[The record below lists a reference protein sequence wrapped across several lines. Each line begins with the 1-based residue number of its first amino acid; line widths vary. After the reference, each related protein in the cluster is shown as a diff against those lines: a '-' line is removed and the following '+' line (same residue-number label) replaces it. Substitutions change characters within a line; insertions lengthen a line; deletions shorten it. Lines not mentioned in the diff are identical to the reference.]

1 MWDRFD
7 GFGRIVLILGASFVL
22 GAIALL
28 IVMLT
33 FELEPDAFY
42 DLLILC
48 VVLGI
53 FGAISL
59 WLVYKEASLKI
70 GIVERIGER
79 RRIAVAASLLER
91 YRGTDLI
98 NTPEAGALPT
108 PIYRCERCGYSYS
121 KTADRMYWVDEQPM
135 LSAGWYREEC
145 VDKLQDKPRHER
157 LNMEIFLI
165 MLDSDLGAD

>member
-42 DLLILC
+42 DLLKLC

-59 WLVYKEASLKI
+59 
-70 GIVERIGER
+70 
-79 RRIAVAASLLER
+79 
-91 YRGTDLI
+91 
-98 NTPEAGALPT
+98 
-108 PIYRCERCGYSYS
+108 
-121 KTADRMYWVDEQPM
+121 
-135 LSAGWYREEC
+135 
-145 VDKLQDKPRHER
+145 
-157 LNMEIFLI
+157 
-165 MLDSDLGAD
+165 